1 MYASLARCDVV
12 TGLSKLSSMFIPAS
26 PAQRA
31 DVSCGQNRPQQLRQ
45 PLRQLLLR
53 LRRHHRPHPGG
64 QDQRAIR
71 QCRCER
77 QDQLPGPMFHRP
89 PIAQRKALSARTP
102 PREEGCVPIPA
113 GDHNSPRPHKPHRRI
128 RCFPRDPALSAV
140 RKNDPDPA
148 DPPTRPVRADRKPL
162 TEQRVSRID
171 DPNSGYQ
178 SLRYCGVPSCS
189 ASPLSP
195 TPSSTGSFT
204 TPIAS
209 NSTATACA
217 KRR

>member
-89 PIAQRKALSARTP
+89 PLAQRKALSARTP

-113 GDHNSPRPHKPHRRI
+113 GDHNSPRPHKPHRR
-128 RCFPRDPALSAV
+128 DPLLSARSSV
-140 RKNDPDPA
+140 VGRQEERPGSSRSA
-148 DPPTRPVRADRKPL
+148 DSPRPRRSQAADR
-162 TEQRVSRID
+162 
-171 DPNSGYQ
+171 
-178 SLRYCGVPSCS
+178 
-189 ASPLSP
+189 
-195 TPSSTGSFT
+195 
-204 TPIAS
+204 
-209 NSTATACA
+209 TAGEPH
-217 KRR
+217 R